1 MDYNTLSVRHKI
13 FERGEDLKPLRG
25 SKYLQSNV
33 LPAFCEVLNRLKQFP
48 QKKFVVFGTP
58 CQISGFRNVLEIY
71 GWLDKV
77 VLIDIFCHGVPSN
90 FLWTKYMK
98 WVTRKMKLN
107 ATDNIRSILFRDKS
121 YSWHE
126 YFMNIN
132 GGGYCLCSE

>member
-1 MDYNTLSVRHKI
+1 MDRAIGSN
-13 FERGEDLKPLRG
+13 DLKAIG
-25 SKYLQSNV
+25 
-33 LPAFCEVLNRLKQFP
+33 EVRRLIKRYNP
-48 QKKFVVFGTP
+48 
-58 CQISGFRNVLEIY
+58 
-71 GWLDKV
+71 
-77 VLIDIFCHGVPSN
+77 DIVYGVPSN